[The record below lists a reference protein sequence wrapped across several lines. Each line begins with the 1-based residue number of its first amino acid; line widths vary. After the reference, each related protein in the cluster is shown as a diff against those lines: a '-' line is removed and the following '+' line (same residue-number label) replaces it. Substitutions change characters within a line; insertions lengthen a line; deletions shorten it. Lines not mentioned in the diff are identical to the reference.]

1 MNVSSF
7 IQKLKNNY
15 LVKSSGILFAG
26 MMAVNVLN
34 YLFHLL
40 MGRMLGPSDYGILAA
55 LISIFYIIG
64 VFAATIKTV
73 TVKFVSSF
81 AAKEQFDKIR
91 SFMIFLSENL
101 FILSLI
107 LFLLF
112 IVYSSK
118 IAQFLN
124 ISVVSPI
131 ILLSTLFLM
140 AFVLPLNRGILQGL
154 QKFKQLSLNL
164 VIDPTVKLFLG
175 VFLVYLGFRVNGAVF
190 AIFMGLFLAY
200 LLSLYPLK
208 FLFKYK
214 KPQKID
220 YSKIKSYSFPVFISF
235 LCLTL
240 MYSIDVVLVKHF
252 FDPHKAGLYAALSTL
267 GKIIF
272 FAFGAVAAA
281 MFPIVADLYERE
293 QEHKNVLRNSLA
305 IVSIGGAVILFF
317 YFLLPKLVI
326 GLLFG
331 NDYLEISAYLGF
343 FGFFVF
349 LLSLV
354 NVFIYYF
361 LSIHRTN
368 FVFLLVL
375 AILTEIFGICFFH
388 NSIAQVILV
397 LNIVTFLLLVSLTLF
412 YLFIKSYRPKKT

>member
-1 MNVSSF
+1 MNSF

-15 LVKSSGILFAG
+15 LIKSSGILFIG
-26 MMAVNVLN
+26 MMAVNVCN

-64 VFAATIKTV
+64 IFAATIKTV
-73 TVKFVSSF
+73 TVKFISSF
-81 AAKEQFDKIR
+81 VAQKQFDKIR

-112 IVYSSK
+112 IILSSK
-118 IAQFLN
+118 IATFLN
-124 ISVVSPI
+124 IPIISPV

-164 VIDPTVKLFLG
+164 VLDTAIKLFLS

-190 AIFMGLFLAY
+190 AIFAGLFLAY

-220 YSKIKSYSFPVFISF
+220 YKEIKSYSFLVFISL

-252 FDPHKAGLYAALSTL
+252 FDPHQAGLYAALSTL
-267 GKIIF
+267 GKIII

-305 IVSIGGAVILFF
+305 IVSIGGVVILFF

-331 NDYLEISAYLGF
+331 AAYLEISPYLGF
-343 FGFFVF
+343 FGVFTF
-349 LLSLV
+349 LLSLASI
-354 NVFIYYF
+354 FIYYF
-361 LSIHRTN
+361 LSIGKTN
-368 FVFLLVL
+368 FMFLLVL
-375 AILTEIFGICFFH
+375 ASLAEIIGIYLFH
-388 NSIAQVILV
+388 SSLFQVVMV
-397 LNIVTFLLLVSLTLF
+397 LNTVMFLLLVSLVLF
-412 YLFIKSYRPKKT
+412 YLKELYV